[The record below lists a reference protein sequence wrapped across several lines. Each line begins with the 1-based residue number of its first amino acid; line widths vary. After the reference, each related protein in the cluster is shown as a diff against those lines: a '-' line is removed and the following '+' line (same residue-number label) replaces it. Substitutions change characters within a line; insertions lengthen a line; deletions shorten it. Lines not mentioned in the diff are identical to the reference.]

1 MTNSNLTFG
10 ITLSGG
16 GARGIAHVGVLK
28 ALEEHE
34 IFPNCVSGTSMG
46 AIVGVLY
53 AAGFKP
59 CEIEEI
65 FHNEKIY
72 RSFKVEWFSRGFLS
86 LARVKD
92 ILAKYIEVD
101 DFESLKKPFSLG
113 VSNLNTGRGEVINKG
128 GNLKDWVVASASIPV
143 IFSPV
148 NINGNYYVDGGLFQN
163 LPSEALVGQ
172 CNYIIGS
179 SVNPITR
186 EFKVESTKQ
195 VAERVFNL
203 AIAQNVYQSRIYC
216 DFFIEPRHIRQYTT
230 WDYSKLDELIEEGYM
245 AAKRVIN
252 NMIIPELSLNE
263 SNEEPEIQKTT
274 TATKTK
280 MATKVAKVAKAVKLK
295 GTKVLVESKELG
307 NKS

>member
-28 ALEEHE
+28 ALEENG
-34 IFPNCVSGTSMG
+34 IYPTCVSGTSMG

-53 AAGFKP
+53 AAGYNPNK
-59 CEIEEI
+59 IEEI
-65 FHNEKIY
+65 FTNEKIY

-86 LARVKD
+86 LTRVKD
-92 ILAKYIEVD
+92 ILAKYIDVD

-113 VSNLNTGRGEVINKG
+113 VSNLNTGRGEIINKG
-128 GNLKDWVVASASIPV
+128 DNLKDWVVASASIPV

-172 CNYIIGS
+172 CHFIIGS

-203 AIAQNVYQSRIYC
+203 AIAQNVWQSRVYC
-216 DFFIEPRHIRQYTT
+216 DFYIEPRHIRHFTT
-230 WDYSKLDELIEEGYM
+230 WDYSKVNELIEEGYM

-252 NMIIPELSLNE
+252 NLILPELTMSDVRE
-263 SNEEPEIQKTT
+263 H
-274 TATKTK
+274 
-280 MATKVAKVAKAVKLK
+280 
-295 GTKVLVESKELG
+295 
-307 NKS
+307 